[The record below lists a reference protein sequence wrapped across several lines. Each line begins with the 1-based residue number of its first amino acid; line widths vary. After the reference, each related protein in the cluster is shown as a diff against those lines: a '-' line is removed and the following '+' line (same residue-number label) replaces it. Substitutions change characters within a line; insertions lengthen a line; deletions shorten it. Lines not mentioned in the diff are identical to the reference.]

1 MSFHSM
7 KVAEGLSTESSIVV
21 ETIQRSGMFGKLLTV
36 ERETCT
42 SVANSLRSNGVSYRS
57 NVSNMSST
65 RYKGKDGKEDSGL
78 DIGIAPP
85 QHAKWQSIGAIMVS
99 EVVGAGVLT
108 LSRKYAQLGWI
119 PATIFIVVIFLITV
133 YTSNMMVEV
142 KKVFPAIISMADAA
156 DYTFGRVASSFVQVL
171 MAIFLCTTL
180 GDYMLLIGKS
190 LASTLYSV
198 HLCFPVW
205 VTISLLVI
213 FPVMQLRTLNSTT
226 ALCVM
231 NMVSICAA
239 VALVIAGLVI
249 DGRDPG
255 VETFLVAEDLDF
267 LTFMQALSAIF
278 FTFGGQF
285 MFYELMAEMTDFT
298 EFPWTFSI
306 AGPFQVPI
314 YLIVGTVGYHYKG
327 VDASGYFLDNL
338 PFGWMYRLASA
349 LLCFHMLIAFLI
361 LGNVLSRILHL
372 YFSPYRVND
381 LGLRG
386 KLEWLGCTSLV
397 IVVSFVVANAIPF
410 FEELT
415 SLIGG
420 LLVPSLNMIFPILF
434 YIRTKQM
441 VDLKIKGWEWVVY
454 VFLIAFGALVTVVST
469 YMNLKAIIDGWSTYG
484 APFSC
489 HCDQIWNTCDCSPTR
504 MEFTGFNCS
513 IAEAP

>member
-298 EFPWTFSI
+298 EFPKSFLI
-306 AGPFQVPI
+306 VGPFQVPL
-314 YLIVGTVGYHYKG
+314 YLIVGTVGYYYKG
-327 VDASGYFLDNL
+327 EAASGYFLDNL
-338 PFGWMYRLASA
+338 DFGWMYRAASA
-349 LLCFHMLIAFLI
+349 LLFFHMTVGFLI
-361 LGNVLSRILHL
+361 LGNVFSRIVHIKL
-372 YFSPYRVND
+372 SPYRVND

-386 KLEWLGCTSLV
+386 KLEWLGCTSAV
-397 IVVSFVVANAIPF
+397 IVVSYLISNIVPF
-410 FEELT
+410 FDQLT

-420 LLVPSLNMIFPILF
+420 MLIPFVCMILPIVF
-434 YIRTKQM
+434 Q
-441 VDLKIKGWEWVVY
+441 IKTHFMTGRRIKAWEWALWGVLICFG
-454 VFLIAFGALVTVVST
+454 FLVLGVST
-469 YMNLKAIIDGWSTYG
+469 YMNVKAIIEGWSTYG

-489 HCDQIWNTCDCSPTR
+489 HCDGIWDTCECSPAR
-504 MEFTGFNCS
+504 MEFTGYNCTV
-513 IAEAP
+513 